1 MRIKSLISKVLILFF
16 CFSTVITISN
26 TKSASADSYISVT
39 LGADLT
45 DAQKQQMLSYFK
57 VSKNDANIIE
67 VTSAEEYEALGKVAS
82 AAQLGTKAI
91 SCSYVEPTTS
101 GGLDIKTNNLTWV
114 TNDMIKNALITAGVE
129 NAKIVASAPFKV
141 SGTAALTGILKGF
154 EQSSSG
160 TQIDPDKKEAAN
172 DELYVTGDVGDQI
185 GQDEA
190 ANLIN
195 DIKKQVIKENPKTD
209 EDVDKIVD
217 DVLND
222 YNYKLSA
229 DTINKIKSLMRKI
242 NDLDLNYSSIKSQ
255 LNSVSDKL
263 KDKIDSDDVKGFF
276 DKVGDF
282 FSSVWKKIKG
292 LFN

>member
-1 MRIKSLISKVLILFF
+1 MKIKSFITKVLILFL
-16 CFSTVITISN
+16 CFSTMITISN

-45 DAQKQQMLSYFK
+45 DAQKEQMLSYFK
-57 VSKNDANIIE
+57 VTKNDANVIE
-67 VTSAEEYEALGKVAS
+67 ITSAEEYEALGKIAS
-82 AAQLGTKAI
+82 ASQLGTKAI
-91 SCSYVEPTTS
+91 SCSYVEPTSS

-114 TNDMIKNALITAGVE
+114 SDDMIKNALITAGVE
-129 NAKIVASAPFKV
+129 NAKIVAAAPFKV

-160 TQIDPDKKEAAN
+160 TKIDDDKKEAAN

-217 DVLND
+217 DVLDD
-222 YNYKLSA
+222 YNYNLSA

-242 NDLDLNYSSIKSQ
+242 NNLDLNYSSIKNQ
-255 LNSVSDKL
+255 LNSVSEKF
-263 KDKIDSDDVKGFF
+263 KDKIDSADVKGFF